1 MALDDE
7 TVANAL
13 SGISVAAAALVE
25 DLHEELVS
33 AVPQDEAARRER
45 MQRLVKLGDQLS
57 KLGEAR
63 QLLIA
68 ANADG

>member
-7 TVANAL
+7 TVATAL
-13 SGISVAAAALVE
+13 GAIGVAAAALVE

-45 MQRLVKLGDQLS
+45 MQRLVQLGDQLS
-57 KLGEAR
+57 KLGEAGAA
-63 QLLIA
+63 LI
-68 ANADG
+68 